1 MKQDDDHVPFIF
13 RVLFFPFQL
22 IFIILFIVFTIL
34 TFGVFLKEDDKIRK
48 PKKKRKDVSLEERLQ
63 LDLQRK
69 QHEIDRVRDRILA
82 LESTVTLIKR
92 NERRIFFRVRLTIVL
107 LIIGG
112 NAAFIAVRDV
122 PSEPKLSEAQYY
134 RDLISDVTDF
144 NALILLLYTLPA
156 FLLYGTVSRFTGAMK
171 SKTVSILRRKH
182 IPTFSELQQMKQTEK
197 QLVSDIH
204 YLQMRLREFG

>member
-48 PKKKRKDVSLEERLQ
+48 PKKRRKDVSLEERLQ

-69 QHEIDRVRDRILA
+69 QHEIDLVRDRILA

-112 NAAFIAVRDV
+112 NAAFLAVRGV
-122 PSEPKLSEAQYY
+122 PSHSKEAQYC
-134 RDLISDVTDF
+134 RDLISEITDF
-144 NALILLLYTLPA
+144 NAFVLLLYTLPA

-171 SKTVSILRRKH
+171 SKVVSILRRKH